1 MKSFF
6 TQSISRMVMA
16 SFVFVLLLPL
26 GFIISYLNQHS
37 WDIAQTELQEKH
49 LLLAKSLE
57 KPIIQYVDGYKQSLQ
72 VFLDSTNF
80 AAQDSSKLKPL
91 MHAFVNSLENL
102 SSVSYSS
109 VNTGKTLISI
119 NDKYKV
125 RGSNNLKPFG
135 YHTTENKYRKYN
147 IKNGISPVTR
157 SSVSRKPVVV
167 MSQHII
173 GADKNKR
180 GTLFVEL
187 ELSPIADMCRKI
199 RFGKKG
205 HCAITDEKG
214 QVIAHPKQELEAEI
228 HNISEIGLLSK
239 MREAKNGIWSFY
251 SPILKEEMIA
261 GYNTV
266 EGLGWGIIIPQP
278 ESELESPFKAV
289 INTILTWLAVGII
302 ISLLVAYIL
311 GQQIIK
317 PINSLV
323 TKSKEIGIRADTFNL
338 GAIPKNSPV
347 EVSELWT
354 ALAALVD
361 RLHDSNKE
369 VRKLNYSLSKDIE
382 KATARLRAT
391 NLHLYKMSSLDH
403 LTQIAN
409 RRFFEDSLRK
419 IFKRQLNE
427 NVGIIVIDVDK
438 FKYINDHYG
447 HEAGDV
453 ALKHIANIMK
463 ETTRGKDIPARLGG
477 DEFVAYIN
485 NCEDKVL
492 VQIADNL
499 RKKVQDQPVEWEGEM
514 IQLSLSVGTVN
525 CHTDQNY
532 TLDQL
537 LKFADE
543 AMYES
548 KEAGRNS
555 VSSYKFKAIDPN
567 QDKLDKIEEIERQIQ
582 ESKAREQ
589 EKKEAII
596 EAAKIDELLKQQHND
611 DSLDIELLIE
621 ELPHEPE
628 ELTEEI
634 LAEKEQKKPDE
645 EGTHWVRAKNN

>member
-1 MKSFF
+1 MTNFF

-37 WDIAQTELQEKH
+37 WDIAQSELQEKH

-57 KPIIQYVDGYKQSLQ
+57 KPILQYMDTYQKSLAI
-72 VFLDSTNF
+72 FLDSTNF
-80 AAQDSSKLKPL
+80 SAKNRDEIKPIIRN
-91 MHAFVNSLENL
+91 FVNSLENL
-102 SSVSYSS
+102 SSISYSS
-109 VNTGKTLISI
+109 LSTGKTHISV

-125 RGSNNLKPFG
+125 RGSNNLKPFS
-135 YHTTENKYRKYN
+135 YHTTESKYRKYN
-147 IKNGISPVTR
+147 VTNSISSVIR

-167 MSQHII
+167 ISHHII
-173 GADKNKR
+173 GPDLNKK

-187 ELSPIADMCRKI
+187 ELGPIADMCKEI
-199 RFGKKG
+199 RFGQQG
-205 HCAITDEKG
+205 HCAITDDRG
-214 QVIAHPKQELEAEI
+214 QVISHPNQELEAEI
-228 HNISEIGLLSK
+228 HNIADIGILNK
-239 MREAKNGIWSFY
+239 MREAKSGVWSFY
-251 SPILKEEMIA
+251 SPYLKEDMIS

-266 EGLGWGIIIPQP
+266 EGLGWAIIIPQP

-302 ISLLVAYIL
+302 FSLLVAYIL
-311 GQQIIK
+311 GQQITK
-317 PINSLV
+317 PLNSLV

-338 GAIPKNSPV
+338 GAIPKNSPE
-347 EVSELWT
+347 EVTELWN
-354 ALAALVD
+354 ALSALVD

-382 KATARLRAT
+382 KATAKLRAT
-391 NLHLYKMSSLDH
+391 NLHLYKMSSMDH

-409 RRFFEDSLRK
+409 RRFFEDSLNR
-419 IFKRQLNE
+419 IFKSKANE

-438 FKYINDHYG
+438 FKHINDHYG
-447 HEAGDV
+447 HEAGDL

-463 ETTRGKDIPARLGG
+463 EGTRGKDIPARLGG
-477 DEFVAYIN
+477 DEFVAYIH
-485 NCEDKVL
+485 NCDDKTL
-492 VQIADNL
+492 VRVAESL
-499 RKKVQDQPVEWEGEM
+499 RKRVQNQPIKWEGQT

-525 CHTDQNY
+525 CHVNQNY
-532 TLDQL
+532 SLDHL

-555 VSSYKFKAIDPN
+555 VSSYKFKAEKPH
-567 QDKLDKIEEIERQIQ
+567 QDKLDKIEELERQIQ
-582 ESKAREQ
+582 ESKNRER
-589 EKKEAII
+589 EKKEAISQ
-596 EAAKIDELLKQQHND
+596 AAKIDALLKQQHND

-621 ELPHEPE
+621 ELPNEPE
-628 ELTEEI
+628 QLTEEI
-634 LAEKEQKKPDE
+634 LAEKEETKPDNV
-645 EGTHWVRAKNN
+645 GTHWVRAK